1 MGHFPFSEKH
11 LMSDDLP
18 KVCLK
23 CESFVIYCLSDKQI
37 GYNFSVK
44 KYRCID
50 SKLCDPKNS
59 RKNLSIT

>member
-37 GYNFSVK
+37 GYNFAVK
-44 KYRCID
+44 NIAVLILNFLTLKIAESFC
-50 SKLCDPKNS
+50 
-59 RKNLSIT
+59 